1 MERAGK
7 SAASILAVAA
17 AIAPVLGGCASGDG
31 VAYRKV
37 TDIPAKPVAYTT
49 AQQRSDIAL
58 ALESDRASTSAAGA
72 ALAVALGDQ
81 RRRAPLYGIAASL
94 AAPFAARDVLLD
106 LLRVLDCVEAEAAD
120 GEGVVR
126 LPAVVGAEPVG
137 RGAEGVARGFVEG
150 EIAVSAHQ
158 RLTPSCGLSS

>member
-72 ALAVALGDQ
+72 AL
-81 RRRAPLYGIAASL
+81 
-94 AAPFAARDVLLD
+94 
-106 LLRVLDCVEAEAAD
+106 EKEAAQQ
-120 GEGVVR
+120 
-126 LPAVVGAEPVG
+126 PAPPQA
-137 RGAEGVARGFVEG
+137 
-150 EIAVSAHQ
+150 AVSSTTNAKAAK
-158 RLTPSCGLSS
+158 P